1 MKKTDKILFIIT
13 ILCAI
18 VILTNCGYHLSG
30 SGRSTLPEEANT
42 IYIPD
47 FNNPTA
53 NPNAQKYITFAIRDE
68 FIKRSKLKL
77 TDTITSADL
86 VLEGKITNFLVK
98 PMSYTDR
105 MSANLYIVTLTL
117 DVKLINTINN
127 KIIYKN
133 TNLRFSDNYDIDSSD
148 FFSQETATLN
158 KISKDIARTI
168 VSGILENF

>member
-1 MKKTDKILFIIT
+1 MKNSGKILFIIT
-13 ILCAI
+13 ILCTI

-30 SGRSTLPEEANT
+30 SGKSTLPEEAKT

-47 FNNPTA
+47 FYNLSSNPD
-53 NPNAQKYITFAIRDE
+53 AQKYISFAIRDE
-68 FIKRSKLKL
+68 FIKRSKLTL
-77 TDTITSADL
+77 TNTITAANL
-86 VLEGKITNFLVK
+86 VLEGKITNFIVK
-98 PMSYTDR
+98 PMSYTDK